1 MWWERSK
8 LVRETAS
15 QWNRIRSAYVDKV
28 LADPEISLDIKSK
41 VFSNAHYLIL
51 GLFTRIC
58 NAKGYVATSE
68 AKVFNAIFGLR
79 HPRKFYER
87 WNEIMPDPVALAE
100 RDLPHM
106 MLLVSCDAVQ
116 AGTYRADADPFIAFV
131 NSVAELVFMADGQF
145 THSEMEPFGRIA
157 SLLHAQALKL
167 ATTTRGDAGSSQP
180 PPLEADTLPV
190 PPVETPGSLENSLL
204 KLEKLIGLEG
214 VKAEVSTLANF
225 ARVVTMRKAR
235 GMAAPELGMHVVFSG
250 NPGTGKTT
258 VARILAEIY
267 FHLGL
272 LSKGHLVE
280 TDRSGLVAGYIGQTA
295 LKTQEVAQSALGG
308 VLFID
313 EAYALA
319 GEGWDFGKEAIDTL
333 LKLMEDNRDDFVV
346 IVAGYQEPM
355 DQFLNSNPGLRSRFP
370 RLINFTDYSP
380 DELAQIFAR
389 YAKDGAYEIDDA
401 ILALVKTVMEGRV
414 GQPNFANARDV
425 RNLFERAIGL
435 QANRIGVMANPTDT
449 DLARLTVE
457 DLRNAAG
464 LAPVA

>member
-28 LADPEISLDIKSK
+28 LADPEISPDLKSK
-41 VFSNAHYLIL
+41 AFSNAHHLIL

-58 NAKGYVATSE
+58 NAKGYIAASE

-87 WNEIMPDPVALAE
+87 WNEIMPDPMALAE
-100 RDLPHM
+100 RNLPYVM
-106 MLLVSCDAVQ
+106 AQVSYDAIQ
-116 AGTYRADADPFIAFV
+116 AGTYRADADPFIAFI
-131 NSVAELVFMADGQF
+131 NNVAELVFSADDQF
-145 THSEMEPFGRIA
+145 THAEMEPFGRIA
-157 SLLHAQALKL
+157 SVLHAQALKFAA
-167 ATTTRGDAGSSQP
+167 ATGDSAAHPQP
-180 PPLEADTLPV
+180 PPPEADT
-190 PPVETPGSLENSLL
+190 PPETPAEAPGSLENSLL
-204 KLEKLIGLEG
+204 KLEKLIGLDG

-225 ARVVTMRKAR
+225 AKVVTMRKAR

-295 LKTQEVAQSALGG
+295 LKTQEVIQSALGG

-333 LKLMEDNRDDFVV
+333 LKAMEDNRDDFVV

-355 DQFLNSNPGLRSRFP
+355 DRFLNSNPGLRSRFP
-370 RLINFTDYSP
+370 RLIHFTDYSP
-380 DELAQIFAR
+380 DELAQIFAL

-401 ILALVKTVMEGRV
+401 ILALVKTVMAGRV

-425 RNLFERAIGL
+425 RNLFERAIAM
-435 QANRIGVMANPTDT
+435 QANRIGVMDNLTDT
-449 DLARLTVE
+449 DLTRLTLDDV
-457 DLRNAAG
+457 RTAAG
-464 LAPVA
+464 VASAA